1 MNQDKEAMIVLA
13 LGILFC
19 LIIII
24 ASNSKD
30 NSASQIVNQSK
41 DGKALIQYGLLLID
55 TKAENKESLKN
66 GY

>member
-24 ASNSKD
+24 TSYSTDNSSQIIDKWNGERASNQYGLFLIDLKAESKD
-30 NSASQIVNQSK
+30 N
-41 DGKALIQYGLLLID
+41 
-55 TKAENKESLKN
+55 
-66 GY
+66 

>member
-24 ASNSKD
+24 TSYSTDNSTSPIVDKWNGERASN
-30 NSASQIVNQSK
+30 
-41 DGKALIQYGLLLID
+41 QYGLFLID
-55 TKAENKESLKN
+55 LKAENKDN
-66 GY
+66 

>member
-24 ASNSKD
+24 TSYSTD
-30 NSASQIVNQSK
+30 NSISQIVDKWNGERASNQYS
-41 DGKALIQYGLLLID
+41 LFLID
-55 TKAENKESLKN
+55 LKAENKDN
-66 GY
+66 

>member
-24 ASNSKD
+24 TSYSTD
-30 NSASQIVNQSK
+30 NSTNQLVDKWNGERTSS
-41 DGKALIQYGLLLID
+41 QYGLFLID
-55 TKAENKESLKN
+55 LKAENKDN
-66 GY
+66 

>member
-24 ASNSKD
+24 TSYSTD
-30 NSASQIVNQSK
+30 NSTSQIVDKWNVERVSN
-41 DGKALIQYGLLLID
+41 QYGLFLID
-55 TKAENKESLKN
+55 LKADNKDN
-66 GY
+66 

>member
-24 ASNSKD
+24 ASYSTD
-30 NSASQIVNQSK
+30 NSTSQIVDKWNGERAS
-41 DGKALIQYGLLLID
+41 IQYGLFLID
-55 TKAENKESLKN
+55 SKTENKGNLIK
-66 GY
+66 G

>member
-24 ASNSKD
+24 TSYSTD
-30 NSASQIVNQSK
+30 NSTSQLADKWNGERASS
-41 DGKALIQYGLLLID
+41 QYGLFLID
-55 TKAENKESLKN
+55 LKAENKDN
-66 GY
+66 

>member
-24 ASNSKD
+24 TSYSTD
-30 NSASQIVNQSK
+30 NSTSQIVDKWNGERASNQYS
-41 DGKALIQYGLLLID
+41 LFLID
-55 TKAENKESLKN
+55 LKAENKDN
-66 GY
+66 

>member
-24 ASNSKD
+24 TSYSTD
-30 NSASQIVNQSK
+30 NSTSQIVDKWNGERASN
-41 DGKALIQYGLLLID
+41 QYGLFLID
-55 TKAENKESLKN
+55 LKVENKDN
-66 GY
+66 

>member
-24 ASNSKD
+24 ASYSTD
-30 NSASQIVNQSK
+30 NSTSQIVDNWNGERAS
-41 DGKALIQYGLLLID
+41 IPYGSFLID
-55 TKAENKESLKN
+55 SKAENKDN
-66 GY
+66 

>member
-24 ASNSKD
+24 TSYSTD
-30 NSASQIVNQSK
+30 NSTSQIVDKWNGERASS
-41 DGKALIQYGLLLID
+41 QYGLFLID
-55 TKAENKESLKN
+55 LKADNKDN
-66 GY
+66 

>member
-24 ASNSKD
+24 TSYSTD
-30 NSASQIVNQSK
+30 NSTSQIVDKWNDERASN
-41 DGKALIQYGLLLID
+41 QYGLFLID
-55 TKAENKESLKN
+55 LKAENKDN
-66 GY
+66 

>member
-24 ASNSKD
+24 TSYSTD
-30 NSASQIVNQSK
+30 NSTSQIVDKWNGERASN
-41 DGKALIQYGLLLID
+41 QYGLFLID
-55 TKAENKESLKN
+55 LKAENKDN
-66 GY
+66 

>member
-24 ASNSKD
+24 ASYSTD
-30 NSASQIVNQSK
+30 NSTSQIVDNWNGERASIPYGSFLIDSK
-41 DGKALIQYGLLLID
+41 D
-55 TKAENKESLKN
+55 ENKDN
-66 GY
+66 

>member
-24 ASNSKD
+24 ISYSTD
-30 NSASQIVNQSK
+30 NSTSQIVDKWNGERASN
-41 DGKALIQYGLLLID
+41 QYGLFLID
-55 TKAENKESLKN
+55 LKAENKDN
-66 GY
+66 

>member
-24 ASNSKD
+24 TSYSTD
-30 NSASQIVNQSK
+30 NSTNQLVDKWNGERTSSQYR
-41 DGKALIQYGLLLID
+41 LFLID
-55 TKAENKESLKN
+55 LKAENKDN
-66 GY
+66 

>member
-24 ASNSKD
+24 TSYSTD
-30 NSASQIVNQSK
+30 NSTSQIVDKWNGERVSN
-41 DGKALIQYGLLLID
+41 QYGLFLID
-55 TKAENKESLKN
+55 LKDENKN
-66 GY
+66 N